1 MFERILMP
9 LDGSELAEIS
19 LPYGEELAAK
29 LGSEIILYHVRGT
42 DQAELEHIHEVYLD
56 TVAGNARRI
65 VGETNKGAKVTVE
78 IESGEP
84 AQNICD
90 LVEKNKIDLIVMTA
104 VSASGLKI
112 GKMLGSV
119 TDHVCH
125 TVPVPVM
132 IVRPQNAKR
141 LRGKK
146 QVFNNILISLDGSE
160 LSKRALPVG
169 EALAAGLKIPITLF
183 EMVPMVYPSANV
195 SNMYG
200 SDYVKINDRD
210 EQVI

>member
-29 LGSEIILYHVRGT
+29 LGSEIILYHVRGS

-65 VGETNKGAKVTVE
+65 VGGTNKGAKVTVE

-84 AQNICD
+84 AKNICD

-195 SNMYG
+195 SNM
-200 SDYVKINDRD
+200 
-210 EQVI
+210 